1 MEEPKTSM
9 MYLIALSLVLMGIW
23 LVWSGIYEPLLIGF
37 GVVSVALTVFASR
50 LLSTIDDEGQPL
62 SLGMRPL
69 WYVPWL
75 LKEIVVANID
85 VIKRIIH
92 PKLNDEAAK
101 IISPTW
107 IKVSAKQKTRLGR
120 TLFANSIT
128 LTPGTVSVDVGE
140 DYIWVHAISQE
151 GAESLID
158 GGEMGALVCKLEG
171 KE

>member
-1 MEEPKTSM
+1 MEEPKTSVL
-9 MYLIALSLVLMGIW
+9 YLVSLSIVLMGVW
-23 LVWSGIYEPLLIGF
+23 LIWSGIYEPLLISF
-37 GVVSVALTVFASR
+37 GVISVALTVFASH
-50 LLSTIDDEGQPL
+50 LLSSVDNEGQPL
-62 SLGMRPL
+62 SLGARPF
-69 WYVPWL
+69 WYIPWL

-85 VIKRIIH
+85 VIKRILN
-92 PKLNDEAAK
+92 PKLNDETAQ

-140 DYIWVHAISQE
+140 DYIWVHALSKE

-158 GGEMGALVCKLEG
+158 GGEMGALVCRLEG
-171 KE
+171 EE